1 MKSIMALDE
10 ISLSI
15 LAIAAGILIL
25 SGWVPQIIR
34 GYKTKRLDDISKY
47 LMTFVAIGAVLWTWY
62 GFEKDDIFIIGVNVA
77 AIILTMVVLAMKFRY
92 EKRNNQSKKT
102 NS

>member
-1 MKSIMALDE
+1 MALDE

-25 SGWVPQIIR
+25 SGWVPQIIH
-34 GYKTKRLDDISKY
+34 GYRTKRLDDISKY

-77 AIILTMVVLAMKFRY
+77 AIILTMVVLTMKFRY

>member
-1 MKSIMALDE
+1 MALDE

>member
-1 MKSIMALDE
+1 MALDE

-25 SGWVPQIIR
+25 SGWIPQIIR

>member
-1 MKSIMALDE
+1 VKSILALDE

-25 SGWVPQIIR
+25 SGWIPQIIR
-34 GYKTKRLDDISKY
+34 GYRTKRLDDISKY

-77 AIILTMVVLAMKFRY
+77 AIVLTMLVLAMKFRY
-92 EKRNNQSKKT
+92 EKRNNQSEKT

>member
-34 GYKTKRLDDISKY
+34 GYRTKSLDDISKY

-62 GFEKDDIFIIGVNVA
+62 GFEKEDVFIIGVNVA
-77 AIILTMVVLAMKFRY
+77 AIILTMVVLTMKFRY
-92 EKRNNQSKKT
+92 EKRK
-102 NS
+102 

>member
-1 MKSIMALDE
+1 MALDE

-34 GYKTKRLDDISKY
+34 GYRTKRLDDISKY

-92 EKRNNQSKKT
+92 EKRNDQSKKT